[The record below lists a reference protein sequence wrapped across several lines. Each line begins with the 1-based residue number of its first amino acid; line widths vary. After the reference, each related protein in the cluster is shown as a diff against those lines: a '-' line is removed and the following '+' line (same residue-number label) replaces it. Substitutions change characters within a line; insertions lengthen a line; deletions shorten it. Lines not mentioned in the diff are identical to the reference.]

1 MFEEFKSYIKKN
13 NLFRKHDR
21 ILMAVSGG
29 IDSMVMSHLFIRLG
43 TEKGIAHCNFS
54 LRGEE
59 SDLDEELARD
69 FAEKNS
75 IPFYSI
81 RFNTL
86 EHASANGISVQMAA
100 RELRYEWF
108 EKIRLESN
116 FSLTAVAHNLNDNIE
131 TMLINLT
138 RGTGL
143 TGLSGMRPAGNK
155 IIRPLLFASRE
166 KIEKYSIENGVPFR
180 EDKSNASTKYIR
192 NKIRHLV
199 IPVLKEINPS
209 VEETLNETAGRLTGI
224 DEIVL
229 EYIDGI
235 RSLTSIKKGTTTIFN
250 VERLKRHQKSRA
262 LIFELFSPYGVSG
275 SVSADLI
282 RLISGSTGKQIFTKT
297 HRILRNRD
305 ELIVT
310 PLGTGNPDNLEIA
323 GFEELQ
329 KVHGIKSAIIINVKP
344 GYKIPRHKSVACID
358 YGKIR
363 FPLIIRGWKKG
374 DYFFPLGMN
383 KKKKLSDYFVDSKYS
398 LIKKERALILESAG
412 EIVWIIGERLDE
424 RFRITESTSKILL
437 IRLFRGRS
445 SEDQPL
451 LLQLPLQ
458 L

>member
-59 SDLDEELARD
+59 SDLDEDLVRN

-108 EKIRLESN
+108 EKIRLEDN

-143 TGLSGMRPAGNK
+143 TGLSGMKPAGDT

-166 KIEKYSIENGVPFR
+166 RIEKYCIENDVPFR
-180 EDKSNASTKYIR
+180 EDKSNASTKYTR

-224 DEIVL
+224 DEIVS

-235 RSLTSIKKGTTTIFN
+235 RSRTSIKKGTSTIFN
-250 VERLKRHQKSRA
+250 VERLKKHQKSRA
-262 LIFELFSPYGVSG
+262 LIFELFNPYGVSG
-275 SVSADLI
+275 SVYSDLI

-305 ELIVT
+305 EIIVT
-310 PLGTGNPDNLEIA
+310 PLETGNPENHVLTSIED
-323 GFEELQ
+323 LQ
-329 KVHGIKSAIIINVKP
+329 MVQGIRSAMIIDVKP
-344 GYKIPRHKSVACID
+344 GYRIPRHKSIACID
-358 YGKIR
+358 SQKIR
-363 FPLIIRGWKKG
+363 FPLIIRGWVKG
-374 DYFFPLGMN
+374 DHFFPLGMN
-383 KKKKLSDYFVDSKYS
+383 KKKKLSDYFIDSKYS
-398 LIKKERALILESAG
+398 LLKKEKTLILESAG
-412 EIVWIIGERLDE
+412 KIVWIIGDRLDD
-424 RFRITESTSKILL
+424 RFKVTDSTSKILL
-437 IRLFRGRS
+437 IRLSRGRS
-445 SEDQPL
+445 SEDQPS
-451 LLQLPLQ
+451 LLQPLPQ